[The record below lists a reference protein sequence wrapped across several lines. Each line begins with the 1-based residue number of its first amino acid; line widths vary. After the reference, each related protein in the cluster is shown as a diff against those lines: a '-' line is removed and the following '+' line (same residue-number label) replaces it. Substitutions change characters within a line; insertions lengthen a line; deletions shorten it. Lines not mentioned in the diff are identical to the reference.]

1 MKTAVAYG
9 SSTGKAKRAAE
20 AIQAILGGDLVDVAA
35 AGAADAL
42 QAADVLVLGTSTW
55 GAGDLQDDWAA
66 FLPTLEAMDLSGK
79 TVALFGLG
87 DQAGWGDTFV
97 DGMGILYETV
107 VRLGALKVVG
117 TTSRA
122 GYDFVQSRALMGD
135 QFVGLALDEEN
146 QSEKTQERIANW
158 AAGVK
163 NALAGK

>member
-1 MKTAVAYG
+1 MKTVVAYG
-9 SSTGKAKRAAE
+9 SSTGNAKRAAE

-66 FLPTLEAMDLSGK
+66 LLPTLEAMDWSGK

-87 DQAGWGDTFV
+87 DQTGWGDTFV
-97 DGMGILYETV
+97 DGMGILHETA
-107 VRLGALKVVG
+107 VRLGATLVG

-122 GYDFVQSRALMGD
+122 GYDFVQSRALVGD

-146 QSEKTQERIANW
+146 QSDKTAERVANW